1 MSQTDSQ
8 LSQQQAHPRF
18 HGGSPTSL
26 ELPIS
31 QIDAFTREV
40 FGGNPAA
47 VVHLPH
53 WLSDASLQAIAAE
66 NNLSETAYLV
76 GEIPGD
82 APTPPSDS
90 PAHHLRWFTPTV
102 EIDLCGH
109 ATLASAAQLFLAH
122 DESAGPLERLE
133 FWTRSGWLTVTLSP
147 TGAGTEDSG
156 AGDSGDESAPAG
168 TTGSPGLLTLDFPAD
183 PPSLYD
189 DPATPPGGSGLPDA
203 ATVGKALGI
212 DPGHIVELG
221 EGSSALFCVVDSPA
235 LVRDMAPDFAAVAA
249 IHGHGIIVTADA
261 AGGTADGASAE
272 ASDDA
277 AGGTADGSA
286 GDFAGY
292 DVVSRFFA
300 PAIGIDEDPVTG
312 SAHTVLG
319 PYWMGRLG
327 RDRLACH
334 QASARGGE
342 LILDAAGERILISGH
357 AVRYLTGTITAP
369 RER

>member
-47 VVHLPH
+47 VLHLPH

-82 APTPPSDS
+82 APAPPSDS

-109 ATLASAAQLFLAH
+109 ATLASAAQIFLAH

-133 FWTRSGWLTVTLSP
+133 FWTRSGWLTVTRS
-147 TGAGTEDSG
+147 
-156 AGDSGDESAPAG
+156 PAG
-168 TTGSPGLLTLDFPAD
+168 TSGSPGLLTLDFPAD

-189 DPATPPGGSGLPDA
+189 DPATPPAGSALPDA

-212 DPGHIVELG
+212 DPEHIVELG

-235 LVRDMAPDFAAVAA
+235 LVRDMAPDFAAVAG

-286 GDFAGY
+286 GEFAGY

-357 AVRYLTGTITAP
+357 AVRYLTGTITVP

>member
-1 MSQTDSQ
+1 M
-8 LSQQQAHPRF
+8 
-18 HGGSPTSL
+18 
-26 ELPIS
+26 
-31 QIDAFTREV
+31 
-40 FGGNPAA
+40 
-47 VVHLPH
+47 HLPH

-82 APTPPSDS
+82 APAPPSDS

-109 ATLASAAQLFLAH
+109 ATLASAAQIFLAH

-133 FWTRSGWLTVTLSP
+133 FWTRSGWLTVTRS
-147 TGAGTEDSG
+147 
-156 AGDSGDESAPAG
+156 PAG
-168 TTGSPGLLTLDFPAD
+168 PAGSPGLLTLDFPSD

-189 DPATPPGGSGLPDA
+189 DPATPPAGSALPDA

-212 DPGHIVELG
+212 DPEHIVELG

-261 AGGTADGASAE
+261 AGGTADG
-272 ASDDA
+272 
-277 AGGTADGSA
+277 
-286 GDFAGY
+286 FAGY

-300 PAIGIDEDPVTG
+300 PAIGIDADPVTG

-357 AVRYLTGTITAP
+357 AVRYLTGTITVP

>member
-8 LSQQQAHPRF
+8 LSQQQAHPRS

-82 APTPPSDS
+82 APAPPSDS

-109 ATLASAAQLFLAH
+109 ATLASAAQIFLAH

-133 FWTRSGWLTVTLSP
+133 FWTRSGWLTVTRS
-147 TGAGTEDSG
+147 
-156 AGDSGDESAPAG
+156 PAG
-168 TTGSPGLLTLDFPAD
+168 TAGSPGLLTLDFPAD

-189 DPATPPGGSGLPDA
+189 DPATPPAGSALPDA

-212 DPGHIVELG
+212 DPEHIVELG

-286 GDFAGY
+286 GEFAGY

-357 AVRYLTGTITAP
+357 AVRYLTGTITVP